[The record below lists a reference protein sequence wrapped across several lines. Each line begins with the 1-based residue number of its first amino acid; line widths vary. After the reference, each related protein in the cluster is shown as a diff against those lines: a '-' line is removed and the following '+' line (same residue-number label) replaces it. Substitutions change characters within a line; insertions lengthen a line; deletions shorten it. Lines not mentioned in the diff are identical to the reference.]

1 MRSPPS
7 SSIRYAPKAAPAEK
21 TTTPAV
27 VSSRMGR
34 RRARLV
40 PVFAPACA
48 LLFPEAE
55 GVRRRSGDG
64 VPARRLR
71 LPGGPGATAAMPRDA
86 RGDRPDTDGTVPD
99 PHARAGWRPLG
110 HLGRVAA
117 ARALRRGRP
126 ARGDRAGRLSVAAPD
141 TVLSVACALLHWRV
155 PAIPRDNRPTGH
167 AQGG

>member
-27 VSSRMGR
+27 VSSRIR
-34 RRARLV
+34 RRTARLV

-71 LPGGPGATAAMPRDA
+71 LSCGPAATAALPCDTR
-86 RGDRPDTDGTVPD
+86 RERPDAHGTVPD
-99 PHARAGWRPLG
+99 PNARAGGRPLER
-110 HLGRVAA
+110 LGGV
-117 ARALRRGRP
+117 ARA
-126 ARGDRAGRLSVAAPD
+126 RA
-141 TVLSVACALLHWRV
+141 
-155 PAIPRDNRPTGH
+155 
-167 AQGG
+167 